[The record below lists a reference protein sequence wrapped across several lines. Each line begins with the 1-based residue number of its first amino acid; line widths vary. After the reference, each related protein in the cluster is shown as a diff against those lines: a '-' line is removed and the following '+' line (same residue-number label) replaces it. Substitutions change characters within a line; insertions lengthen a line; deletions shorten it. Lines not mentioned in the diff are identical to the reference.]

1 MKTLLR
7 TLSVLLFALLPITG
21 IAADID
27 RFIGTYAGEAEFTYK
42 GEAEQRDMSV
52 SIAQKGDGFSVRWS
66 SVTYKTDG
74 RKKEKTYTI
83 DFAPSA
89 RDHIYGSTMKTNVFG
104 KAIPLNP
111 LEGEPYVWSRIVEDT
126 FTVYSL
132 FINEAG
138 GYEMQEYHRTLT
150 SGGLDLLF
158 RRIGPGLP
166 EKEIKAFLERID

>member
-1 MKTLLR
+1 M
-7 TLSVLLFALLPITG
+7 LPIAG
-21 IAADID
+21 LAADID
-27 RFIGTYAGEAEFTYK
+27 RFTGTYSGTAEFTYK

-52 SIAQKGDGFSVRWS
+52 VISPKDEGFSVRWT
-66 SVTYKTDG
+66 SVTRKLDG
-74 RKKEKTYTI
+74 RNKEKTYEI

-89 RDHIYGSTMKTNVFG
+89 RDHIFGSTMKTNVFG

-150 SGGLDLLF
+150 DGGLDLVF
-158 RRIGPGLP
+158 RRVGPGLP
-166 EKEIKAFLERID
+166 EKEIKAFLERVD